1 MKFRSDISNG
11 LQGEKET
18 AADQAIP
25 IDKFAQTPFAGS
37 ADGRMLA
44 HERKYTVREA
54 AKLAGISESAMRLAI
69 GKGMIKA
76 IKIFTKLLVAERDL
90 EVFLRERHGAV
101 PQSVEPI
108 RVSSRLPRHFAESD
122 LINPRRKPA

>member
-1 MKFRSDISNG
+1 
-11 LQGEKET
+11 
-18 AADQAIP
+18 
-25 IDKFAQTPFAGS
+25 
-37 ADGRMLA
+37 MLI
-44 HERKYTVREA
+44 HERKYSVRDA
-54 AKLAGISESAMRLAI
+54 AKMAGISESAMRLAI

-101 PQSVEPI
+101 QQAVEPV

-122 LINPRRKPA
+122 LIKPRRRSA

>member
-1 MKFRSDISNG
+1 MHLIPNSPATTPQDYG
-11 LQGEKET
+11 L
-18 AADQAIP
+18 AASSQA
-25 IDKFAQTPFAGS
+25 QFAGG
-37 ADGRMLA
+37 ADGRMLI
-44 HERKYTVREA
+44 HERKYSVRDA
-54 AKLAGISESAMRLAI
+54 AKMAGISESAMRLAI

-101 PQSVEPI
+101 QQAVEPI

-122 LINPRRKPA
+122 LIRPSRRPA

>member
-1 MKFRSDISNG
+1 
-11 LQGEKET
+11 
-18 AADQAIP
+18 
-25 IDKFAQTPFAGS
+25 
-37 ADGRMLA
+37 MLI
-44 HERKYTVREA
+44 HERKYSVREA

-90 EVFLRERHGAV
+90 EDFLRDRHGAV
-101 PQSVEPI
+101 PESVEPV

-122 LINPRRKPA
+122 LIKPRRKSA

>member
-1 MKFRSDISNG
+1 MDQTPNSPANTPQDYG
-11 LQGEKET
+11 L
-18 AADQAIP
+18 AASPQA
-25 IDKFAQTPFAGS
+25 PFAGS
-37 ADGRMLA
+37 ADGRMLV
-44 HERKYTVREA
+44 HERKFTVREA

-101 PQSVEPI
+101 QQTVEPI
-108 RVSSRLPRHFAESD
+108 RVASRLPKHIAESD
-122 LINPRRKPA
+122 LIHPRRKFA

>member
-1 MKFRSDISNG
+1 M
-11 LQGEKET
+11 
-18 AADQAIP
+18 
-25 IDKFAQTPFAGS
+25 QTPPNSPATPPQDYSLAAYPQAQLAGGS
-37 ADGRMLA
+37 DGRMLI
-44 HERKYTVREA
+44 HERKYSVREA

-76 IKIFTKLLVAERDL
+76 IKIFSKLLVAERDL

-101 PQSVEPI
+101 PQAVEPI

>member
-1 MKFRSDISNG
+1 MSQIPISPANPPQDNG
-11 LQGEKET
+11 L
-18 AADQAIP
+18 AVCPQAP
-25 IDKFAQTPFAGS
+25 DARGN
-37 ADGRMLA
+37 DERMLI

-69 GKGMIKA
+69 GKGLIKA

-90 EVFLRERHGAV
+90 EDFLRERHGAV
-101 PQSVEPI
+101 PLAVEPI

-122 LINPRRKPA
+122 LIRPSRRPA

>member
-1 MKFRSDISNG
+1 MQTLPNSPAPTPQDNG
-11 LQGEKET
+11 L
-18 AADQAIP
+18 AAVPQA
-25 IDKFAQTPFAGS
+25 PFAGGS
-37 ADGRMLA
+37 DGRTLV

-90 EVFLRERHGAV
+90 EIFLRERHGAV
-101 PQSVEPI
+101 QQTVEPI
-108 RVSSRLPRHFAESD
+108 RVASRLPKHFADSD
-122 LINPRRKPA
+122 LINPRRRSA

>member
-1 MKFRSDISNG
+1 MSQIPNSSANPPQDNG
-11 LQGEKET
+11 L
-18 AADQAIP
+18 AVCPQAP
-25 IDKFAQTPFAGS
+25 DARGN
-37 ADGRMLA
+37 DERMLV

-69 GKGMIKA
+69 GKGMIKT

-90 EVFLRERHGAV
+90 EDFLRERHGAV

-108 RVSSRLPRHFAESD
+108 RLSSRLPKEFAESD
-122 LINPRRKPA
+122 LIKPRRKSA

>member
-1 MKFRSDISNG
+1 
-11 LQGEKET
+11 
-18 AADQAIP
+18 
-25 IDKFAQTPFAGS
+25 
-37 ADGRMLA
+37 MLI

-69 GKGMIKA
+69 GKGMIKT

-90 EVFLRERHGAV
+90 EDFLRERHGAV

-108 RVSSRLPRHFAESD
+108 RLSSRLPKEFAESD
-122 LINPRRKPA
+122 LIKPRRKSA